1 MRYSFSAIYLTN
13 SLQRPFG
20 GPEETMPAL
29 QVYLGVDILCG
40 VVIEKTAGRLDGK
53 QYAPYKHFR

>member
-1 MRYSFSAIYLTN
+1 
-13 SLQRPFG
+13 
-20 GPEETMPAL
+20 MPAL

-53 QYAPYKHFR
+53 QYVPYKHFR

>member
-1 MRYSFSAIYLTN
+1 
-13 SLQRPFG
+13 
-20 GPEETMPAL
+20 MPAL